1 MFWSEAE
8 RSSVGCTERKP
19 SVRIWIL
26 QNGTGPSRFFSFCH
40 FRFCRLPAKD
50 KQCSGVEMSIAELI
64 LEKTRRLPDELQQE
78 ALHYVDSL
86 LARQAETKESRD
98 WSRFS
103 TQQLARQYAPA
114 DAIYD
119 QD

>member
-1 MFWSEAE
+1 
-8 RSSVGCTERKP
+8 
-19 SVRIWIL
+19 
-26 QNGTGPSRFFSFCH
+26 
-40 FRFCRLPAKD
+40 
-50 KQCSGVEMSIAELI
+50 MSTAELI
-64 LEKTRRLPDELQQE
+64 LEKTRKLPDELQQD

-86 LARQAETKESRD
+86 VARQAELNERQN

-103 TQQLARQYAPA
+103 AQQLAAQYSPA

>member
-1 MFWSEAE
+1 
-8 RSSVGCTERKP
+8 
-19 SVRIWIL
+19 
-26 QNGTGPSRFFSFCH
+26 
-40 FRFCRLPAKD
+40 
-50 KQCSGVEMSIAELI
+50 MSTAELI

-86 LARQAETKESRD
+86 LAREAEAMERRD
-98 WSRFS
+98 WPRFS
-103 TQQLARQYAPA
+103 AQQLASQYSPA

>member
-1 MFWSEAE
+1 
-8 RSSVGCTERKP
+8 
-19 SVRIWIL
+19 
-26 QNGTGPSRFFSFCH
+26 
-40 FRFCRLPAKD
+40 
-50 KQCSGVEMSIAELI
+50 MSTAELI
-64 LEKTRRLPDELQQE
+64 LEKARRLPDDLQQE

-86 LARQAETKESRD
+86 LARQTETQENRD

-103 TQQLARQYAPA
+103 ANQLATQFSDA

>member
-1 MFWSEAE
+1 MSTAE
-8 RSSVGCTERKP
+8 
-19 SVRIWIL
+19 
-26 QNGTGPSRFFSFCH
+26 
-40 FRFCRLPAKD
+40 
-50 KQCSGVEMSIAELI
+50 MI

-86 LARQAETKESRD
+86 LARQAELKESHD

-103 TQQLARQYAPA
+103 AQQLAAQYSPA
-114 DAIYD
+114 DSIYD

>member
-1 MFWSEAE
+1 
-8 RSSVGCTERKP
+8 
-19 SVRIWIL
+19 
-26 QNGTGPSRFFSFCH
+26 
-40 FRFCRLPAKD
+40 
-50 KQCSGVEMSIAELI
+50 MSTAELI
-64 LEKTRRLPDELQQE
+64 LEKTSQLPNELQQE

-86 LARQAETKESRD
+86 LARQAENMERRN

-103 TQQLARQYAPA
+103 AEQLAAQYSPA

>member
-1 MFWSEAE
+1 MLWFD
-8 RSSVGCTERKP
+8 
-19 SVRIWIL
+19 
-26 QNGTGPSRFFSFCH
+26 
-40 FRFCRLPAKD
+40 PARML
-50 KQCSGVEMSIAELI
+50 GVFECLLVQVWLCYFTALSTAELI
-64 LEKTRRLPDELQQE
+64 LEKTNKLPDELQQE

-86 LARQAETKESRD
+86 LARQAENAERRN

-103 TQQLARQYAPA
+103 AQQVAAQYAPE